1 MFRCNHPEF
10 VCKKTPFNDDK
21 IFCKK
26 CGEIDLIIDNTFIQ
40 EYLKNNI

>member
-10 VCKKTPFNDDK
+10 VIEKTPFNDDK

-26 CGEIDLIIDNTFIQ
+26 CGERI
-40 EYLKNNI
+40 E